1 MRNRKETKNL
11 LTAEGYEKIKEE
23 IDYRVNELRKE
34 LGKTLNEMREQGDL
48 SENDGYS
55 LAVEENERNEA
66 EIARL
71 KALLKNSKVVKNPG
85 KSKVNIGH
93 KVTISYNGKKEKVYT
108 IVGEDNANPMENK
121 VSYKSPVGEAL
132 MGKKV
137 GDKFTLKTPKGEFKG
152 KIEAI
157 E

>member
-1 MRNRKETKNL
+1 
-11 LTAEGYEKIKEE
+11 
-23 IDYRVNELRKE
+23 
-34 LGKTLNEMREQGDL
+34 MREQGDL

-55 LAVEENERNEA
+55 LAVEENEQNEA

-93 KVTISYNGKKEKVYT
+93 KVTISYNDEKEKVYT

-137 GDKFTLKTPKGEFKG
+137 GDNFTLKTPKGEFKG